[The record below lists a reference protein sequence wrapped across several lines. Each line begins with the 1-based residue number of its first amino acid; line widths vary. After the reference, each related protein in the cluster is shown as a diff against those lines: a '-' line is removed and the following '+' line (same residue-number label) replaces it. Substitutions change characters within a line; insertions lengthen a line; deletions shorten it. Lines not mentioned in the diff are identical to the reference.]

1 LSAKQFHIIRG
12 KESRKRERNGKLFH
26 RWCVLDAEP
35 EIKPI
40 KRRSE
45 VVMTLQNQTY
55 PFESIADAFVW
66 FMDMVKEEADVSLTM
81 SRLDFVGRRNE
92 LMSKLSDGY
101 QIRSLDGDLFML
113 LNPKDK
119 KDTIDRM
126 TEIASLFYSFRD
138 FSIE

>member
-1 LSAKQFHIIRG
+1 
-12 KESRKRERNGKLFH
+12 
-26 RWCVLDAEP
+26 
-35 EIKPI
+35 
-40 KRRSE
+40 
-45 VVMTLQNQTY
+45 MTLQNQTY